1 MNSRSARRPV
11 VSGSGLRAV
20 LARSSFG
27 TRLLIALSVVLVGCS
42 VSAWFVA
49 SALAPGIFHD
59 HLGQAGIDPDSHEAA
74 HVEEA
79 FTVAIIAAWGLAVA
93 IAVLLALAVSW
104 YLARR
109 IQHSVTAVTSSTA
122 EIAGGRYDTRVGRP
136 GLGREFDDLADSVNE
151 LARRLDATETTR
163 RRMLADLGHEMRTP
177 LATLDSYFEAID
189 DGVHTFDDDVRHIL
203 WSATQRLER
212 LASDIVDVSRAEEH
226 LTRLR
231 PGPSTTRALVMSAVD
246 AARERYESKGVQL
259 RTHVVGATPVLV
271 DTDRIGQVL
280 GNLLDNALRHT
291 PVGGTVT
298 VSSAPAG
305 RHHVE
310 ITVSDSGEG
319 IAAEH
324 LDHIFDRFY
333 RADSSRGRHSGG
345 SGIGLTITRA
355 LVEAHGG
362 TIRAHSDGLG
372 RGARFTVELPNPGR
386 SLTHR
391 TGGVGVHETAPGP
404 S

>member
-1 MNSRSARRPV
+1 MNSRPSSRGTRSESGPRRLFA
-11 VSGSGLRAV
+11 G
-20 LARSSFG
+20 SSFG
-27 TRLLIALSVVLVGCS
+27 TRLLIALSVVVIGCA

-59 HLGQAGIDPDSHEAA
+59 HLGQAGIDHDSEEAA

-79 FTVAIIAAWGLAVA
+79 FTESIILAWGLAVA

-109 IQHSVTAVTSSTA
+109 VQHSVTAVTSSTA
-122 EIAGGRYDTRVGRP
+122 EIAGGRYDTRVGGP
-136 GLGREFDDLADSVNE
+136 GLGREFDHLADSVNE

-177 LATLDSYFEAID
+177 LATLDSYLEAID
-189 DGVHTFDDDVRHIL
+189 DGVHTFDDDVRNVL

-231 PGPSTTRALVMSAVD
+231 PGPSTTLVLIMGAVD

-259 RTHVVGATPVLV
+259 RTHVVDALPVTV

-291 PVGGTVT
+291 PAGGTVT
-298 VSSAPAG
+298 VSSTQAG
-305 RHHVE
+305 RRYAE

-319 IAAEH
+319 IAPHH

-333 RADSSRGRHSGG
+333 RVGSSRGRHSGG
-345 SGIGLTITRA
+345 SGIGLTITRV

-362 TIRAHSDGLG
+362 SIRAHSDGPG
-372 RGARFTVELPNPGR
+372 RGSSFTVEIPTR
-386 SLTHR
+386 D
-391 TGGVGVHETAPGP
+391 
-404 S
+404 

>member
-1 MNSRSARRPV
+1 MSSRSAGRTFVPRSWPRR
-11 VSGSGLRAV
+11 LF
-20 LARSSFG
+20 ARSSFG
-27 TRLLIALSVVLVGCS
+27 TRLLTALSVVVVGCA

-59 HLGQAGIDPDSHEAA
+59 HLGQAGVDHNSAAAA

-79 FTVAIIAAWGLAVA
+79 FTVSIIVAWGLAVT
-93 IAVLLALAVSW
+93 IAVLLALVVSW
-104 YLARR
+104 YLTRR
-109 IQHSVTAVTSSTA
+109 VQHSVAAVTSSAA
-122 EIAGGRYDTRVGRP
+122 EIASGRYDTRVVSP

-177 LATLDSYFEAID
+177 LATLDSYFEALD
-189 DGVHTFDDDVRHIL
+189 DGIHTFDDHVQEVL

-231 PGPSTTRALVMSAVD
+231 PSPTTTRALVTSAVD
-246 AARERYESKGVQL
+246 AVRERYESKGVQL
-259 RTHVVGATPVLV
+259 HTHVVDAAPVTV

-280 GNLLDNALRHT
+280 ANLLDNALRHT
-291 PVGGTVT
+291 PAGGIVT
-298 VSSAPAG
+298 VSCTRAG
-305 RHHVE
+305 DHYVE
-310 ITVSDSGEG
+310 ITVTDSGEG
-319 IAAEH
+319 VAPQHIDH
-324 LDHIFDRFY
+324 LFDRFY
-333 RADSSRGRHSGG
+333 RADTSRGRQSGG

-362 TIRAHSDGLG
+362 HIRAHSDGPG
-372 RGARFTVELPNPGR
+372 KGASFTVTIPVPD
-386 SLTHR
+386 
-391 TGGVGVHETAPGP
+391 
-404 S
+404 